1 MGTKLASVA
10 LAGILI
16 GGVVS
21 PAAASAAEPASAQG
35 PAGQSPEDFVSSV
48 ITVGQAYLG
57 DPLGIF
63 LGSLGVGSVAPF
75 ILSSWAGFDIL
86 PD

>member
-21 PAAASAAEPASAQG
+21 PATASAAEPAGAQG
-35 PAGQSPEDFVSSV
+35 PAGQSPEDFVSSAS
-48 ITVGQAYLG
+48 TAGRAYLG
-57 DPLGIF
+57 YALVISLG
-63 LGSLGVGSVAPF
+63 GLGVGSVAPF

>member
-16 GGVVS
+16 GSIAS

-35 PAGQSPEDFVSSV
+35 PAGQSPEDCVSSA

>member
-1 MGTKLASVA
+1 MRTKLASVA

-21 PAAASAAEPASAQG
+21 PAPASAAEPAGAQG
-35 PAGQSPEDFVSSV
+35 PAGQSPEEFVQSA

-63 LGSLGVGSVAPF
+63 LGSLGVGSGAPF
-75 ILSSWAGFDIL
+75 ILSSWAGLDIL
-86 PD
+86 LD

>member
-1 MGTKLASVA
+1 MRTKLASVA

-16 GGVVS
+16 GGIAS
-21 PAAASAAEPASAQG
+21 PAASSAAEPAGAQG
-35 PAGQSPEDFVSSV
+35 PAGQSPEDFVSSA